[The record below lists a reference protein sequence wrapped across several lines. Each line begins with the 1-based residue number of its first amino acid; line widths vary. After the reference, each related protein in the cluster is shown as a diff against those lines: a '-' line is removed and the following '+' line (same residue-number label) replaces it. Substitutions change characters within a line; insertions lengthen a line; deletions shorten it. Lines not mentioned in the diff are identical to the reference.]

1 MEVERY
7 SARNLKEREARAE
20 LERRRQ
26 HEAQHSQLVAA
37 QKSQEE
43 TQQFTAGG
51 SLGGQVCVCGGV
63 TPDIQGPRIRKT
75 SRDYRG
81 GGVGGCLVL
90 VNQIGSW

>member
-51 SLGGQVCVCGGV
+51 SLGGQVCVCVGGGGLLQ
-63 TPDIQGPRIRKT
+63 TF
-75 SRDYRG
+75 RDPGYAKLAG
-81 GGVGGCLVL
+81 IIGVGGV
-90 VNQIGSW
+90 